1 MARLAAL
8 FMAALFM
15 AASPLMA
22 GVPEPPLAGAGRDK
36 TVVLKEGWAIQAA
49 ARVEAGGAALST
61 PGAVTAG
68 WLPTEVPATVMAALV
83 RNGVH
88 TDPFFDRNLEA
99 ISLEPFKKAWWYRTE
114 FMVDPGEPG
123 DHIRLLFEG
132 LNYRADVW
140 LNGVKIADRAT
151 VAGAFRTFDLEVA
164 AHLRKGVNALAV
176 EVYPPQPGDFAMGF
190 VDWNPLPP
198 DRNMGIFREVKL
210 RRSGAVSLEEVFVQ
224 STVNLKTLKEASLL
238 ITADL
243 VNHGSAAISGTVR
256 GEIGDLHFQLPYQ
269 LAAGETKPLRFDP
282 AAFPVLKI
290 PNPRL
295 WWPHNLGEPNLYT
308 LKLAATAGAGLSDQR
323 ATTFGIRQV
332 SDYLNAEGHRGY
344 IVNGRKVLIR
354 GGGWVDDLFL
364 REDEQNL
371 EAQFNYVRHMNLN
384 TVRLEGFWGSSQ
396 RLYDLADRM
405 GILIMPG
412 FSCQWE
418 WPEYLG
424 VPIVESEQ
432 FGGPKSPQDVEIV
445 SAYLRDQ
452 VRWLRNHPSIF
463 VWVVGSDKLP
473 WPDTE
478 KRYAQDLK
486 AIDPTRPYLSSCKEL
501 KSPLSGSSAVKMA
514 GPYNYVTPNYWW
526 QDSKNGGAFGFNT
539 ETGPGP
545 QIPPL
550 ASLRRML
557 PADKLWPINDAWK
570 FHCGRFQFG
579 DLDIYLKAFNA
590 RYGESKSV
598 DEFAFK
604 AQAANYEAMRAM
616 FEAFGANQP
625 KATGVVQWMLNGAW
639 PKFYWQLYDTFLMP
653 NGATY
658 GARKGNQPLNVV
670 YHYGEKAVYLVN
682 DTRVDHKDVKVHARV
697 YGADSQLLSDQTL
710 QMAAPANQAQR
721 VFAVKGLTDKPGVQF
736 LDLRLDGAEGQP
748 LADNFYWLSGKPD
761 VLDEAK
767 TNWYVTPNSAFAD
780 FSALSSLPS
789 AQVDVKIE
797 KRTRIGQGRE
807 WQVSLSNATDRIAFF
822 LELQLVRDKNGE
834 PILPVLWSDNDL
846 SLLPHERKT
855 VTVRFAEAGLKG
867 DTARIS
873 LMGWN
878 TPSKP

>member
-1 MARLAAL
+1 MARWTAL
-8 FMAALFM
+8 LM
-15 AASPLMA
+15 AASVLMA
-22 GVPEPPLAGAGRDK
+22 GVPAQPLAGAGRDR
-36 TVVLKEGWAIQAA
+36 TVVLKHGWAIQAA
-49 ARVEAGGAALST
+49 AKVEAGGAVLST
-61 PGAVTAG
+61 PGVSTG
-68 WLPTEVPATVMAALV
+68 DWLPTEVPATVMAALV

-88 TDPFFDRNLEA
+88 KDPFFGRHLET
-99 ISLEPFKKAWWYRTE
+99 ISPEPFKKAWWYRTE
-114 FMVDPGEPG
+114 FTADASEPG
-123 DHIRLLFEG
+123 DHTRLLFDG

-140 LNGVKIADRAT
+140 LNGVKIADKAT
-151 VAGAFRTFDLEVA
+151 VAGTFRTFDLDVT

-176 EVYPPQPGDFAMGF
+176 EVHPPQPGEFTMGF

-224 STVNLKTLKEASLL
+224 STVNLKTLKEASLV

-243 VNHGSAAISGTVR
+243 VNRGNQAISGTVM
-256 GEIGDLHFQLPYQ
+256 GEIGGIHVELPYH

-282 AAFPVLKI
+282 AAFPALKI
-290 PNPRL
+290 RNPRL
-295 WWPHNLGEPNLYT
+295 WWPYSLGEPHLYT
-308 LKLAATAGAGLSDQR
+308 LQLTATEGKGTSDRR
-323 ATTFGIRQV
+323 AVTFGIRQV

-364 REDEQNL
+364 REDDKNL
-371 EAQFNYVRHMNLN
+371 EAQFAYVRHMNLN
-384 TVRLEGFWGSSQ
+384 TVRLEGIWGSSQ

-405 GILIMPG
+405 GILLMPG
-412 FSCQWE
+412 WSCQWE

-424 VPIVESEQ
+424 APIVENEQ
-432 FGGPKSPQDVEIV
+432 FGGPKAPQDVDTV
-445 SAYLRDQ
+445 TAYLRDQ

-463 VWVVGSDKLP
+463 VWVLGSDKLP
-473 WPDTE
+473 WPE
-478 KRYAQDLK
+478 VEARYAKDLK
-486 AIDPTRPYLSSCKEL
+486 TLDPTRPYLSSCKAMT
-501 KSPLSGSSAVKMA
+501 SPLSGPSAVKMA

-526 QDSKNGGAFGFNT
+526 QDTKNGGAFGFNT

-545 QIPPL
+545 QVPPL

-557 PADKLWPINDAWK
+557 PADQLWPINDAWK

-598 DEFAFK
+598 EEFAFK

-670 YHYGEKAVYLVN
+670 YHCGEKAVYLVN
-682 DTRVDHKDVKVHARV
+682 DTRVDRKSVRVRARV
-697 YGADSQLLSDQTL
+697 YGADSKLISDQVF
-710 QMAAPANQAQR
+710 QVACPANQAHR
-721 VFAVKGLTDKPGVQF
+721 VFAVKGLSDKHGVQF
-736 LDLRLDGAEGQP
+736 LDLRLEGADGQA

-767 TNWYVTPNSAFAD
+767 TTWFVTPNTSFAD
-780 FSALSSLPS
+780 FSALGSLPP
-789 AQVDVKIE
+789 AQVDLKVE
-797 KRTRIGQGRE
+797 KRVQMGKEWE
-807 WQVSLSNATDRIAFF
+807 WQVSLTNATERIAFF

-855 VTVRFAEAGLKG
+855 VTVRFAETDLQG
-867 DTARIS
+867 DAAHLT

-878 TPSKP
+878 TPAKP